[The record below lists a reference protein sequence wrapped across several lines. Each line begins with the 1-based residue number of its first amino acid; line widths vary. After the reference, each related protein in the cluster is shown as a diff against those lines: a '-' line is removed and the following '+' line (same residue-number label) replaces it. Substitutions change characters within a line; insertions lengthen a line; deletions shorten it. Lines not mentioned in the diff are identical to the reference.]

1 MVDPESY
8 VAVGSTPRHTNMA
21 LPHKYQG
28 TSMSG
33 YGAPCG
39 GGAAAGKS
47 RTIGQRI
54 HSSSNETPVSSEAGA
69 SLYVGN
75 RQTIRETARRRN
87 GSSLGSQ
94 DIACTSLAH
103 EAIDLLGLTSTFNHP
118 SVTEDTNESLVALQL
133 PSPVSTDYC
142 DRELESATSQRDI
155 QSATGPSIT
164 FESNE
169 QIPAFRTTDMIN
181 DSRIAYKGKTM
192 DKAGPDSDRYEVER
206 VVDHDECKGGQ
217 RLYLVKWKGYKEETW
232 EAEEYLDDCAE
243 ALKEYWDSI
252 DEDAGW

>member
-1 MVDPESY
+1 MQLTWHLDFHLDTCAPDSDERAQCCIPMRETSPCYLFPSKRISSSRQRDETYADDGSKYSMVDPESY

-75 RQTIRETARRRN
+75 RQTIRETAKRSEKPQ
-87 GSSLGSQ
+87 G
-94 DIACTSLAH
+94 AET
-103 EAIDLLGLTSTFNHP
+103 EA
-118 SVTEDTNESLVALQL
+118 A
-133 PSPVSTDYC
+133 
-142 DRELESATSQRDI
+142 
-155 QSATGPSIT
+155 
-164 FESNE
+164 
-169 QIPAFRTTDMIN
+169 
-181 DSRIAYKGKTM
+181 
-192 DKAGPDSDRYEVER
+192 
-206 VVDHDECKGGQ
+206 
-217 RLYLVKWKGYKEETW
+217 
-232 EAEEYLDDCAE
+232 
-243 ALKEYWDSI
+243 
-252 DEDAGW
+252 